1 MLVYIRARDWCA
13 LAAVGL
19 FLAALAVW
27 GFCGSVETL
36 ARGRGVILSDASLT
50 KPDAAGAVR
59 EVLSTGSG
67 RLESLLVAA
76 DDRVAAGQ
84 TVAVIGQPELAG
96 RIVESEKKLELLRA
110 YRTELL
116 SGRGRDRAASADES
130 PEDWKERLEAD
141 LRIVT
146 EEAQLA
152 ALRERM
158 DTASTVETLSG
169 GRVLELLRSP
179 GQLLREGDAI
189 LRVDASDGAG
199 MHASGRESLRVHAFV
214 RPGKG
219 RSIREGMDAYILP
232 STVRRDESGL
242 LVGRVAKVSRFPVS
256 PEGIRSVL
264 GNEELVREIMNG
276 GAPLG
281 ITIELAKADS
291 ADSDPAYR
299 WTVRNAPQ
307 TALRSG
313 TICEVNLVLQR
324 RRPIE
329 LVLPFLGAFFPADGP
344 LPEAEDGG
352 RRP

>member
-19 FLAALAVW
+19 LLAALAIW

-36 ARGRGVILSDASLT
+36 ARGRGVVLADTSLT
-50 KPDAAGAVR
+50 KSDAAGAVR

-96 RIVESEKKLELLRA
+96 RIAESEKKLELLRA

-116 SGRGRDRAASADES
+116 SGRGDES
-130 PEDWKERLEAD
+130 PEDRKERLEAD

-146 EEAQLA
+146 EEAQLV

-158 DTASTVETLSG
+158 DTVSTIETLSG

-189 LRVDASDGAG
+189 LRVDASDGAAEG
-199 MHASGRESLRVHAFV
+199 PASGGELLRVHAFV
-214 RPGKG
+214 RPGRG
-219 RSIREGMDAYILP
+219 RNIREGMDAYILP
-232 STVRRDESGL
+232 STARRDESGL
-242 LVGRVAKVSRFPVS
+242 LAGRVTKVSRFPVS
-256 PEGIRSVL
+256 PEGIQSVL
-264 GNEELVREIMNG
+264 GNAELVRDVMSG

-281 ITIELAKADS
+281 VTIELAKADS
-291 ADSDPAYR
+291 PSSDPAYR
-299 WTVRNAPQ
+299 WG
-307 TALRSG
+307 LRSG
-313 TICEVNLVLQR
+313 ALCEVSIVVRR

-329 LVLPFLGAFFPADGP
+329 LVLPFLGALFPDDGS

-352 RRP
+352 SRP

>member
-1 MLVYIRARDWCA
+1 MLVYVRAREWFA

-19 FLAALAVW
+19 ILAALAIW
-27 GFCGSVETL
+27 GLCGSIETL
-36 ARGRGVILSDASLT
+36 ARGRGIILSEASLT
-50 KPDAAGAVR
+50 KSDAAGAVC

-76 DDRVAAGQ
+76 DDHVAAGQ
-84 TVAVIGQPELAG
+84 TVAVIAQPELAG
-96 RIVESEKKLELLRA
+96 RIAESEKKLELLRA
-110 YRTELL
+110 YRTELP
-116 SGRGRDRAASADES
+116 SGRDRDRGLSADES
-130 PEDWKERLEAD
+130 PEDRKERLEAD

-158 DTASTVETLSG
+158 DTVSTVETRSG

-189 LRVDASDGAG
+189 LRVDVSDGVG
-199 MHASGRESLRVHAFV
+199 VPASGSEPLRIHAFV
-214 RPGKG
+214 RPGQG
-219 RSIREGMDAYILP
+219 RSIRDGMDAYILP

-242 LVGRVAKVSRFPVS
+242 LVGRVTKVSRFPVS
-256 PEGIRSVL
+256 PEGIQSVL
-264 GNEELVREIMNG
+264 GNAELVREVMNG

-281 ITIELAKADS
+281 ITIDLVKADS
-291 ADSDPAYR
+291 AASEPAYR

-313 TICEVNLVLQR
+313 TLCEVSLVVQR

-329 LVLPFLGAFFPADGP
+329 LVLPFLGAFFPADKS
-344 LPEAEDGG
+344 LPEAEDRG

>member
-19 FLAALAVW
+19 LLAALAIW

-36 ARGRGVILSDASLT
+36 ARGRGVILADASLT
-50 KPDAAGAVR
+50 KSDAAGAVR

-96 RIVESEKKLELLRA
+96 RIAESEKKLELLRA

-116 SGRGRDRAASADES
+116 SGRGDES
-130 PEDWKERLEAD
+130 PEDRKERLEAD

-146 EEAQLA
+146 EEAQLV

-158 DTASTVETLSG
+158 DTASTIETLSG

-256 PEGIRSVL
+256 PEGMQSVL
-264 GNEELVREIMNG
+264 GNAELVREIMNG

-281 ITIELAKADS
+281 ITIELAEADS
-291 ADSDPAYR
+291 TANEPAYR

-307 TALRSG
+307 TALRNG
-313 TICEVNLVLQR
+313 ALCEVSLVVRR

-329 LVLPFLGAFFPADGP
+329 LVLPFLGALFPADG
-344 LPEAEDGG
+344 GS
-352 RRP
+352 RP

>member
-19 FLAALAVW
+19 LLAALAIW

-36 ARGRGVILSDASLT
+36 ARGRGVILADASLT
-50 KPDAAGAVR
+50 KSDAAGAVR

-96 RIVESEKKLELLRA
+96 RIAESEKKLELLRA

-116 SGRGRDRAASADES
+116 SGRGDES
-130 PEDWKERLEAD
+130 PEDRKERLEAD

-146 EEAQLA
+146 EEAQLV

-158 DTASTVETLSG
+158 DTASTIETLSG

-189 LRVDASDGAG
+189 LRVDASDGAAEG
-199 MHASGRESLRVHAFV
+199 PASGREPLRVHAFV
-214 RPGKG
+214 HPGKG

-242 LVGRVAKVSRFPVS
+242 LIGRVAKVSRFPVS
-256 PEGIRSVL
+256 PEGMQSVL
-264 GNEELVREIMNG
+264 GNAELVREIMNG

-281 ITIELAKADS
+281 ITIELAEADS
-291 ADSDPAYR
+291 TANEPAYR

-307 TALRSG
+307 TALRNG
-313 TICEVNLVLQR
+313 ALCEVSLVVRR

-329 LVLPFLGAFFPADGP
+329 LVLPFLGALFPADG
-344 LPEAEDGG
+344 GS
-352 RRP
+352 RP